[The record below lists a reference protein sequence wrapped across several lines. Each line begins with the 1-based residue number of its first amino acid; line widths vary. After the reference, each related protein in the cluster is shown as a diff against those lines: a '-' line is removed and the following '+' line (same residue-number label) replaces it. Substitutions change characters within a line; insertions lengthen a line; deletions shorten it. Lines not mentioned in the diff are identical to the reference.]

1 MQVGSEEW
9 TFWQYNSIPN
19 IPRIHYKLKAR
30 TRLLSPFFIRWQM
43 NAYFAIKHD
52 LETLGLGPFHC
63 PTSVSSG
70 MHAVY
75 MAMAMCKRVS
85 LFGYSYYDEMM
96 TTRAGHNN
104 GPQVRVNR
112 RTRVPIKYIR
122 GFCGPMYHYR
132 YTTSNKD
139 CVKPMG

>member
-1 MQVGSEEW
+1 MGSEEW

-30 TRLLSPFFIRWQM
+30 TRLLSPYFIRWQM
-43 NAYFAIKHD
+43 NAYFAVKHD

-75 MAMAMCKRVS
+75 MALAMCKRVS

-104 GPQVRVNR
+104 GPQVRAR
-112 RTRVPIKYIR
+112 LTLTLTLTPTLTRNIW
-122 GFCGPMYHYR
+122 
-132 YTTSNKD
+132 SN
-139 CVKPMG
+139 PNPEHLE